1 MNSVSGL
8 FYAIISSATF
18 GLITLFTVPSI
29 NSGVA
34 VNTVVFARFFIS
46 FVAMGIVMLLKG
58 KSFKISKNDY
68 KTLCWLSFFYAS
80 TSILLTL
87 SYLYIPSGMATTIHF
102 LYPVLVTLI
111 MILLFKESG
120 NRIVYT
126 AIFLAV
132 MGVAFLGHSDT
143 GGSINTIGLTLA
155 LITVCTYATYIVGVR
170 KSKVHEMDSFK
181 MTFYILMNCAIIFFI
196 NVLVQDGG
204 FSPIPDTETALNLVM
219 LALISTGRVTKEN
232 NVVRA
237 YNMMPNKSNCGN
249 ACTVNIPINNIHGMT
264 FDAKLTAG
272 TKLDRSRNG
281 RYPTACC
288 TACPHSCA
296 ATAAAEM
303 LSP

>member
-18 GLITLFTVPSI
+18 GLIPLFTVPSI

-120 NRIVYT
+120 NWIVYT

-219 LALISTGRVTKEN
+219 LALISTLVSDLTLIVAVQKVGPTTTAILGCME
-232 NVVRA
+232 
-237 YNMMPNKSNCGN
+237 P
-249 ACTVNIPINNIHGMT
+249 
-264 FDAKLTAG
+264 LTAVSIGVYFLGETCNMLQIIGIIVILFAVILTIIG
-272 TKLDRSRNG
+272 TQLRRRKL
-281 RYPTACC
+281 
-288 TACPHSCA
+288 
-296 ATAAAEM
+296 
-303 LSP
+303 

>member
-18 GLITLFTVPSI
+18 GLIPLFTVPSI

-120 NRIVYT
+120 NWIVYT

-219 LALISTGRVTKEN
+219 LALISTLVSDLTLIVAVQKVGPTTTAILGCME
-232 NVVRA
+232 
-237 YNMMPNKSNCGN
+237 P
-249 ACTVNIPINNIHGMT
+249 
-264 FDAKLTAG
+264 LTAVSIGVYFLGETCNMLQIIGIIVILFAVILTIIG
-272 TKLDRSRNG
+272 TQLRRRKVIKV
-281 RYPTACC
+281 
-288 TACPHSCA
+288 
-296 ATAAAEM
+296 
-303 LSP
+303 

>member
-18 GLITLFTVPSI
+18 GLIPLFTVPSI

-120 NRIVYT
+120 NWIVYT

-219 LALISTGRVTKEN
+219 LALISTLVSDLTLIVAVQKVGPTTTAILGCME
-232 NVVRA
+232 
-237 YNMMPNKSNCGN
+237 P
-249 ACTVNIPINNIHGMT
+249 
-264 FDAKLTAG
+264 LTAVSIGVYFLGETCNMLQIIGIIVILFAVILTIIG
-272 TKLDRSRNG
+272 TQLRRRTVIKI
-281 RYPTACC
+281 
-288 TACPHSCA
+288 
-296 ATAAAEM
+296 
-303 LSP
+303 

>member
-18 GLITLFTVPSI
+18 GLIPLFTVPSI

-87 SYLYIPSGMATTIHF
+87 SYLYIPSGLATTIHF

-120 NRIVYT
+120 NWIVYT

-219 LALISTGRVTKEN
+219 LALISTLVSDLTLIVAVQKVGPTTTAILGCME
-232 NVVRA
+232 
-237 YNMMPNKSNCGN
+237 P
-249 ACTVNIPINNIHGMT
+249 
-264 FDAKLTAG
+264 LTAVSIGVYFLGETCNMLQIIGIIVILFAVILTIIG
-272 TKLDRSRNG
+272 TQLRRRKVIKV
-281 RYPTACC
+281 
-288 TACPHSCA
+288 
-296 ATAAAEM
+296 
-303 LSP
+303 

>member
-18 GLITLFTVPSI
+18 GLIPLFTVPSI

-120 NRIVYT
+120 NWIVYT

-204 FSPIPDTETALNLVM
+204 FSPISDTETALNLVM
-219 LALISTGRVTKEN
+219 LALISTLVSDLTLIVAVQKVGPTTTAILGCME
-232 NVVRA
+232 
-237 YNMMPNKSNCGN
+237 P
-249 ACTVNIPINNIHGMT
+249 
-264 FDAKLTAG
+264 LTAVSIGVYFLGETCNMLQIIGIIVILFAVILTIIG
-272 TKLDRSRNG
+272 TQLRRRKVIKV
-281 RYPTACC
+281 
-288 TACPHSCA
+288 
-296 ATAAAEM
+296 
-303 LSP
+303 

>member
-18 GLITLFTVPSI
+18 GLIPLFTVPSI

-120 NRIVYT
+120 NWIVYT

-219 LALISTGRVTKEN
+219 LALISTLVSDLTLIVAVQKVGPTTTAILGCME
-232 NVVRA
+232 
-237 YNMMPNKSNCGN
+237 P
-249 ACTVNIPINNIHGMT
+249 
-264 FDAKLTAG
+264 LTAVSIGVYSLGETCNMLQIIGIIVILFAVILTIIG
-272 TKLDRSRNG
+272 TQLRRRKVIKV
-281 RYPTACC
+281 
-288 TACPHSCA
+288 
-296 ATAAAEM
+296 
-303 LSP
+303 

>member
-18 GLITLFTVPSI
+18 GLIPLFTVPSI

-46 FVAMGIVMLLKG
+46 FVAMGIFMLLKG

-120 NRIVYT
+120 NWIVYT

-219 LALISTGRVTKEN
+219 LALISTLVSDLTLIVAVQKVGPTTTAILGCME
-232 NVVRA
+232 
-237 YNMMPNKSNCGN
+237 P
-249 ACTVNIPINNIHGMT
+249 
-264 FDAKLTAG
+264 LTAVSIGVYFLGETCNMLQIIGIIVILFAVILTIIG
-272 TKLDRSRNG
+272 TQLRRRKVIKI
-281 RYPTACC
+281 
-288 TACPHSCA
+288 
-296 ATAAAEM
+296 
-303 LSP
+303 

>member
-18 GLITLFTVPSI
+18 GLIPLFTVPSI

-120 NRIVYT
+120 NGIVYT

-204 FSPIPDTETALNLVM
+204 FSSIPDTETALNLVM
-219 LALISTGRVTKEN
+219 LALISTLVSDLTLIVAVQKVGPTTTAILGCME
-232 NVVRA
+232 
-237 YNMMPNKSNCGN
+237 P
-249 ACTVNIPINNIHGMT
+249 
-264 FDAKLTAG
+264 LTAVSIGVYFLGETCNMLQIIGIIVILFAVILTIIG
-272 TKLDRSRNG
+272 TQLRRRKVIKV
-281 RYPTACC
+281 
-288 TACPHSCA
+288 
-296 ATAAAEM
+296 
-303 LSP
+303 

>member
-18 GLITLFTVPSI
+18 GLIPLFTVPSI

-120 NRIVYT
+120 NWIVYT

-204 FSPIPDTETALNLVM
+204 FSPIPDIETALNLVM
-219 LALISTGRVTKEN
+219 LALISTLVSDLTLIVAVQKVGPTTTAILGCME
-232 NVVRA
+232 
-237 YNMMPNKSNCGN
+237 P
-249 ACTVNIPINNIHGMT
+249 
-264 FDAKLTAG
+264 LTAVSIGVYFLGETCNMLQIIGIIVILFAVILTIIG
-272 TKLDRSRNG
+272 TQLRRRKVIKI
-281 RYPTACC
+281 
-288 TACPHSCA
+288 
-296 ATAAAEM
+296 
-303 LSP
+303 

>member
-18 GLITLFTVPSI
+18 GLIPLFTVPSI

-46 FVAMGIVMLLKG
+46 FVALGIVMLLKG

-120 NRIVYT
+120 NWIVYT

-219 LALISTGRVTKEN
+219 LALISTLVSDLTLIVAVQKVGPTTTAILGCME
-232 NVVRA
+232 
-237 YNMMPNKSNCGN
+237 P
-249 ACTVNIPINNIHGMT
+249 
-264 FDAKLTAG
+264 LTAVSIGVYFLGETCNMLQIIGIIVILFAVILTIIG
-272 TKLDRSRNG
+272 TQLRRRKVIKI
-281 RYPTACC
+281 
-288 TACPHSCA
+288 
-296 ATAAAEM
+296 
-303 LSP
+303 

>member
-18 GLITLFTVPSI
+18 GLIPLFTVPSI

-120 NRIVYT
+120 NWIVYT

-219 LALISTGRVTKEN
+219 LALISTLVSDLTLIVAVQKVGPTTTAILGCME
-232 NVVRA
+232 
-237 YNMMPNKSNCGN
+237 P
-249 ACTVNIPINNIHGMT
+249 
-264 FDAKLTAG
+264 LTAVSIG
-272 TKLDRSRNG
+272 VYFLGETCN
-281 RYPTACC
+281 
-288 TACPHSCA
+288 
-296 ATAAAEM
+296 M
-303 LSP
+303 LHPSQ

>member
-18 GLITLFTVPSI
+18 GLIPLFTVPSI

-120 NRIVYT
+120 NWIVYT

-219 LALISTGRVTKEN
+219 LALISTLVSDLTLIVAVQKVGPTTTAILGCME
-232 NVVRA
+232 
-237 YNMMPNKSNCGN
+237 P
-249 ACTVNIPINNIHGMT
+249 
-264 FDAKLTAG
+264 LTAVSIG
-272 TKLDRSRNG
+272 VYFLGETCN
-281 RYPTACC
+281 
-288 TACPHSCA
+288 
-296 ATAAAEM
+296 M
-303 LSP
+303 LQIIGIIVILFAVILTIIGAQLRRRKVIKI

>member
-18 GLITLFTVPSI
+18 GLIPLFTVPSI

-120 NRIVYT
+120 NWIVYT

-143 GGSINTIGLTLA
+143 GGSINTIGLTLV

-219 LALISTGRVTKEN
+219 LALISTLVSDLTLIVAVQKVGPTTTAILGCME
-232 NVVRA
+232 
-237 YNMMPNKSNCGN
+237 P
-249 ACTVNIPINNIHGMT
+249 
-264 FDAKLTAG
+264 LTAVSIGVYFLGETCNMLQIIGIIVILFAVILTIIG
-272 TKLDRSRNG
+272 TQLRRRKVIKV
-281 RYPTACC
+281 
-288 TACPHSCA
+288 
-296 ATAAAEM
+296 
-303 LSP
+303 

>member
-18 GLITLFTVPSI
+18 GLIPLFTVPSI

-219 LALISTGRVTKEN
+219 LALISTLVSDLTLIVAVQKVGPTTTAILGCME
-232 NVVRA
+232 
-237 YNMMPNKSNCGN
+237 P
-249 ACTVNIPINNIHGMT
+249 
-264 FDAKLTAG
+264 LTAVSIGVYFLGETCNMLQIIGIIVILFAVILTIIG
-272 TKLDRSRNG
+272 TQLRRRKVIKV
-281 RYPTACC
+281 
-288 TACPHSCA
+288 
-296 ATAAAEM
+296 
-303 LSP
+303 

>member
-18 GLITLFTVPSI
+18 GLIPLFTVPSI

-120 NRIVYT
+120 NWTVYT

-219 LALISTGRVTKEN
+219 LALISTLVSDLTLIVAVQKVGPTTTAILGCME
-232 NVVRA
+232 
-237 YNMMPNKSNCGN
+237 P
-249 ACTVNIPINNIHGMT
+249 
-264 FDAKLTAG
+264 LTAVSIGVYFLGETCNMLQIIGIIVILFAVILTIIG
-272 TKLDRSRNG
+272 TQLRRRKVIKI
-281 RYPTACC
+281 
-288 TACPHSCA
+288 
-296 ATAAAEM
+296 
-303 LSP
+303 

>member
-8 FYAIISSATF
+8 CYAIISSATF
-18 GLITLFTVPSI
+18 GLIPLFTVPSI

-120 NRIVYT
+120 NWIVYT

-219 LALISTGRVTKEN
+219 LALISTLVSDLTLIVAVQKVGPTTTAILGCME
-232 NVVRA
+232 
-237 YNMMPNKSNCGN
+237 P
-249 ACTVNIPINNIHGMT
+249 
-264 FDAKLTAG
+264 LTAVSIG
-272 TKLDRSRNG
+272 VYFLGETCN
-281 RYPTACC
+281 
-288 TACPHSCA
+288 
-296 ATAAAEM
+296 M
-303 LSP
+303 LQIIGIIVILFAVILTIIGAQLRRRKVIKI

>member
-18 GLITLFTVPSI
+18 GLIPLFTVPSI

-120 NRIVYT
+120 NWIVYT

-143 GGSINTIGLTLA
+143 GGLINTIGLTLA

-219 LALISTGRVTKEN
+219 LALISTLVSDLTLIVAVQKVGPTTTAILGCME
-232 NVVRA
+232 
-237 YNMMPNKSNCGN
+237 P
-249 ACTVNIPINNIHGMT
+249 
-264 FDAKLTAG
+264 LTAVSIGVYFLGETCNMLQIIGIIVILFAVILTIIG
-272 TKLDRSRNG
+272 TQLRRRKVIKI
-281 RYPTACC
+281 
-288 TACPHSCA
+288 
-296 ATAAAEM
+296 
-303 LSP
+303 

>member
-1 MNSVSGL
+1 M

-18 GLITLFTVPSI
+18 GLIPLFTVPSI

-120 NRIVYT
+120 NWIVYT

-219 LALISTGRVTKEN
+219 LALISTLVSDLTLIVAVQKVGPTTTAILGCME
-232 NVVRA
+232 
-237 YNMMPNKSNCGN
+237 P
-249 ACTVNIPINNIHGMT
+249 
-264 FDAKLTAG
+264 LTAVSIGVYFLGETCNMLQIIGIIVILFAVILTIIG
-272 TKLDRSRNG
+272 TQLRRRKVIKV
-281 RYPTACC
+281 
-288 TACPHSCA
+288 
-296 ATAAAEM
+296 
-303 LSP
+303 

>member
-18 GLITLFTVPSI
+18 GLIPLFTVPSI

-120 NRIVYT
+120 NWIVYT
-126 AIFLAV
+126 AIFMAV

-219 LALISTGRVTKEN
+219 LALISTLVSDLTLIVAVQKVGPTTTAILGCME
-232 NVVRA
+232 
-237 YNMMPNKSNCGN
+237 P
-249 ACTVNIPINNIHGMT
+249 
-264 FDAKLTAG
+264 LTAVSIGVYFLGETCNMLQIIGIIVILFAVILTIIG
-272 TKLDRSRNG
+272 TQLRRRKVIKI
-281 RYPTACC
+281 
-288 TACPHSCA
+288 
-296 ATAAAEM
+296 
-303 LSP
+303 